1 MFKMKLN
8 DQGDITTPNKVTL
21 TSVQI
26 TNVFYALNS
35 IVGLTPV
42 QGIVSIKDCVF
53 NRLLMCGGIIKSYYR
68 EVG

>member
-35 IVGLTPV
+35 IVGFTPV
-42 QGIVSIKDCVF
+42 
-53 NRLLMCGGIIKSYYR
+53 
-68 EVG
+68 